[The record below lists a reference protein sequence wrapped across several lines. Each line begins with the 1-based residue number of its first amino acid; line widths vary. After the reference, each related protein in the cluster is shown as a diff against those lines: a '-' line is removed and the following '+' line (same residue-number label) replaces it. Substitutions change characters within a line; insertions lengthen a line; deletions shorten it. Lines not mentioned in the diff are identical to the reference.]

1 MTRGFFFLIFNPL
14 FGGKKESQ
22 EKIEENEFCGPLF
35 YCIHFKNANL
45 KIL

>member
-1 MTRGFFFLIFNPL
+1 MTRGFFFFNFQSTL
-14 FGGKKESQ
+14 WKKSL
-22 EKIEENEFCGPLF
+22 KIEENEFCGPLF